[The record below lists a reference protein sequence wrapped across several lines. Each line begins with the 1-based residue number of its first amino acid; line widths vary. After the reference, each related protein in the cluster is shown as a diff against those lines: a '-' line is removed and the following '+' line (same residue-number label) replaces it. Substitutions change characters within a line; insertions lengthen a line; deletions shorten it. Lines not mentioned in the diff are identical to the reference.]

1 MTYVLEIVL
10 FLVSIISGILGF
22 FIKRL
27 YSRVDEIEDDLVEHR
42 VEDARSYITREEH
55 DTKML
60 NLKDDIRGMIS
71 PIRQSVENIEQFL
84 RQHKK

>member
-27 YSRVDEIEDDLVEHR
+27 YSRVDTIEDDLVEHR